1 MSDEFELPDVVRAA
15 LSALPRETIPPPA
28 LEDAIVRALS
38 ARGLLRPGTRWSVRL
53 AAIAAIAAA
62 ALLFL
67 GGFAWG
73 RRTAPGN
80 RTAADTRGA
89 TPNAEAARVVAW
101 F

>member
-1 MSDEFELPDVVRAA
+1 MSDEFELTDVDRAA

-28 LEDAIVRALS
+28 LEDTIVRALS
-38 ARGLLRPGTRWSVRL
+38 ARGLLRPRARWAVRL
-53 AAIAAIAAA
+53 AAIAAA
-62 ALLFL
+62 ALLLL

-73 RRTAPGN
+73 RQTAPGN

>member
-1 MSDEFELPDVVRAA
+1 MSDEFELTDVDRAA

-28 LEDAIVRALS
+28 LEDTIVRALS
-38 ARGLLRPGTRWSVRL
+38 ARGLLRPRTRWSVRL
-53 AAIAAIAAA
+53 AAIAAA

-80 RTAADTRGA
+80 RTAADTRAA

>member
-1 MSDEFELPDVVRAA
+1 MSDEFELTDVDRAA

-28 LEDAIVRALS
+28 LEDTIVRALS
-38 ARGLLRPGTRWSVRL
+38 ARGLLRPRARWSFRL
-53 AAIAAIAAA
+53 AAIAAA

-73 RRTAPGN
+73 RRTAPDN
-80 RTAADTRGA
+80 RMAADTRGA

>member
-1 MSDEFELPDVVRAA
+1 MSDDFELTDVDRAA

-28 LEDAIVRALS
+28 LEDTIVRALS
-38 ARGLLRPGTRWSVRL
+38 ARGLLRPSARWSVRL
-53 AAIAAIAAA
+53 AAIAAA

>member
-1 MSDEFELPDVVRAA
+1 MSDDFELTDADRAA

-28 LEDAIVRALS
+28 LEETIVRALA
-38 ARGLLRPGTRWSVRL
+38 ARGLLRPRARWSVRL
-53 AAIAAIAAA
+53 AAIAAA

-67 GGFAWG
+67 GGVAWG

-80 RTAADTRGA
+80 RTAVDTRGV
-89 TPNAEAARVVAW
+89 TPTAEAARVVAW